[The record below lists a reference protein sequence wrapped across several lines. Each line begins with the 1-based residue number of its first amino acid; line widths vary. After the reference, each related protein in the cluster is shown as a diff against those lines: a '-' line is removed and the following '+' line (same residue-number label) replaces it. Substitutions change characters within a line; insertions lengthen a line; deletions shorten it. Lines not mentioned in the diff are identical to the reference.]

1 MKLIMTNHLG
11 LDLNLTEGFAVVN
24 SNDASDHFRHNDHTP
39 KMGPDRLWLLTRWG
53 LPFLLQPTKI
63 IFPEWSHHRG
73 CHQNS
78 IQLVA
83 LHIVSNCCK
92 INQSFIYIYI
102 YIYIYTHELLLQQL
116 FKFSKLKPLI
126 ILQCILL
133 DEI

>member
-78 IQLVA
+78 IELVA

-92 INQSFIYIYI
+92 INQSYIYI
-102 YIYIYTHELLLQQL
+102 YIYILMSFFFNNFLSFQSSNL
-116 FKFSKLKPLI
+116 
-126 ILQCILL
+126 
-133 DEI
+133 